1 MAYVATTTANLKMTL
16 NVDLDVHELLE
27 IWYNVF
33 YLVYVAVNIHAFVIL
48 VVNNIGTYSIYDLCG
63 IYNLDT
69 MTLYSA
75 LDV

>member
-48 VVNNIGTYSIYDLCG
+48 VVNL
-63 IYNLDT
+63 
-69 MTLYSA
+69 
-75 LDV
+75 